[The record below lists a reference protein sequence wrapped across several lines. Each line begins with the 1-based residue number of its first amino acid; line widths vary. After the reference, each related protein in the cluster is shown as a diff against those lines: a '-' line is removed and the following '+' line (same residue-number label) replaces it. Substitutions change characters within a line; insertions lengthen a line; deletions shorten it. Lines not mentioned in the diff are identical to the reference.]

1 MRLFW
6 GIFKHCVIH
15 AKCCFPISFDSI
27 SDKWFFV
34 SDFCMKTETFPRVS
48 LPVDVGQENAWAA
61 DAELGYAAEEDFWV
75 LRELCKFACSVRL

>member
-1 MRLFW
+1 MPNAVFQYHLIPFL
-6 GIFKHCVIH
+6 INDF
-15 AKCCFPISFDSI
+15 
-27 SDKWFFV
+27 

-61 DAELGYAAEEDFWV
+61 AAELGYAAEEDFWV